1 MAYSTTSYSPTSY
14 GTSRLVTT
22 RHIDLKKLRYFTTV
36 AELGSFTKAAR
47 QLHIAQPALSR
58 QVRMLE
64 ENLGLQLLSRS
75 TRGVVL
81 TDAGQILLNH
91 ARALAANLAH
101 VVEDMHAR
109 AGSPKGQVTI
119 GLPPSST
126 AILAAPLVRRVHRD
140 FPGVSLRI
148 LDGLSFVLADWLE
161 IGKIDL
167 AVLGYPIQSRI
178 LALEPIAIEDVVVVE
193 KATVGAVP
201 PVYSLPALSAKPLI
215 VSDYFAMIVRQALN
229 IPTLELNTLLHVEA
243 VEALR
248 ELVLDG
254 FGAAI
259 LPVSLFRR
267 ELESGEVKARAITS
281 RGVRRTLTLA
291 RPTLRQQTIAADAV
305 ANVIREEIAALEQAG
320 HFTLARFSRNN
331 LRRRAPA

>member
-1 MAYSTTSYSPTSY
+1 MAYSTAGELPTSY
-14 GTSRLVTT
+14 GVSRLVTT

-91 ARALAANLAH
+91 ARTLAASLAH

-109 AGSPKGQVTI
+109 AGSPKGQVI
-119 GLPPSST
+119 VGLPPTTT
-126 AILAAPLVRRVHRD
+126 AILTTPLVRRLSRD
-140 FPGVSLRI
+140 YPGVTLRI

-161 IGKIDL
+161 IGTVDL
-167 AVLGYPIQSRI
+167 AILGYPIHSRI
-178 LALEPIAIEDVVVVE
+178 LALEPIAVEDIVVVE
-193 KATVGAVP
+193 KATAGAAPPIYSVP
-201 PVYSLPALSAKPLI
+201 TLSAKPLI

-229 IPTLELNTLLHVEA
+229 LPTLQLNILLHVEA

-259 LPVSLFRR
+259 SPVSVFRR
-267 ELESGEVKARAITS
+267 ELESGEVRGRAITA

-291 RPTLRQQTIAADAV
+291 RPTLRQRTIAADAV
-305 ANVIREEIAALEQAG
+305 ANIIREEVASLEQAG
-320 HFTLARFSRNN
+320 HFKLAHFSRNN
-331 LRRRAPA
+331 LRRTPRA